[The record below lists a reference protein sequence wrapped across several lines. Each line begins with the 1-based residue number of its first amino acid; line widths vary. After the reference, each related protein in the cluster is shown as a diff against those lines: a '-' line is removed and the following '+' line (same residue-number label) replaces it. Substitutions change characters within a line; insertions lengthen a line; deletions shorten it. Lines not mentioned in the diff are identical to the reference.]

1 MDMNRKRIV
10 VTGAA
15 SGIGYE
21 LLKQLSHYDARI
33 VAADVN
39 LIDRTPIRGSTAQI
53 YPFQG
58 DLSQQSGVDDLFDY
72 ALETMGGIELF
83 IANAGFAYYEAINQ
97 ADWAHL
103 ERIFQLNVISPLYA
117 AARMK
122 EINPH
127 TDYNVV
133 MTASAMAKL
142 ALPGYAVY
150 AGTKAALDRF
160 AEAYRYE
167 MPPNAHLMLVY
178 PIATRTNFFDTAND
192 GTPVPF
198 PSQTSAHVAER
209 IIKGIE
215 RNAQS
220 VNPSI
225 GFSFFWTLNRIFP
238 LAGRLYQMVE
248 NRRFN
253 RWKINHQPTSQ
264 RTPVS

>member
-1 MDMNRKRIV
+1 MDINRKRIV
-10 VTGAA
+10 LTGAA

-21 LLKQLSHYDARI
+21 LLKQLSTYDTRI

-39 LIDRTPIRGSTAQI
+39 PIDRTPLRGNSAQI

-58 DLSQQSGVDDLFDY
+58 DLSQQSGVDELFDY

-83 IANAGFAYYEAINQ
+83 IANAGFAYYEAIIH
-97 ADWAHL
+97 ADWERV
-103 ERIFQLNVISPLYA
+103 ERIFQLNVVSPLYA
-117 AARMK
+117 AARMQ

-127 TDYNVV
+127 THYGVV

-167 MPPNAHLMLVY
+167 MPTNAHLMLVY

-198 PSQTSAHVAER
+198 PSRTSMHVAER
-209 IIKGIE
+209 IVKGIK
-215 RNAQS
+215 RDARS
-220 VNPSI
+220 VYPSL
-225 GFSFFWTLNRIFP
+225 GFSLFWTLNRIFP
-238 LAGRLYQMVE
+238 MAGRVYQMVE

-253 RWKINHQPTSQ
+253 RWKVAHQIPTQ
-264 RTPVS
+264 KTPVS